1 MADPEPAVDDRHP
14 ADVVTAMV
22 THVLELAETWPR
34 WDGRP
39 VVVPVDG
46 EAPRTYT
53 PHKSVRRVADHLL
66 DHLAELEARV
76 AGRPTEPDA
85 WHGSMVTTPGD
96 LAAFTPEDLDEAKS
110 RLRRLALIWDVRLR
124 ALTDEQLDQ
133 RTDGSWTLRQV
144 AFHVAGSAFYADAMG
159 AR

>member
-1 MADPEPAVDDRHP
+1 
-14 ADVVTAMV
+14 
-22 THVLELAETWPR
+22 
-34 WDGRP
+34 
-39 VVVPVDG
+39 
-46 EAPRTYT
+46 
-53 PHKSVRRVADHLL
+53 
-66 DHLAELEARV
+66 
-76 AGRPTEPDA
+76 
-85 WHGSMVTTPGD
+85 MVTTPGD